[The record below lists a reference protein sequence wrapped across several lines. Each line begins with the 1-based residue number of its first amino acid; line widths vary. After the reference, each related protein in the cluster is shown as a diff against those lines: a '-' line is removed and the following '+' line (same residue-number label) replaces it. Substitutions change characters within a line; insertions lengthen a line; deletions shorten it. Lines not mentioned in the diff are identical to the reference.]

1 MPASPNTVPSQ
12 ATSSGARPARTP
24 EDGRLPSADKL
35 TIGALLV
42 STFVMIL
49 NETLMNVALQPLMEE
64 FQVSEPTIQWLTT
77 AFMLTLATVIPITGF
92 LMQRYSLRAVFTAA
106 MGLFILGTALAA
118 AAPGFEVLLAGRVV
132 QASGTA
138 IMLPLMMTTVLT
150 LVPLHRRGVVMGNIS
165 IVISVAPATGPALS
179 GLILHLADW
188 RWLFLMILPIA
199 VIALF
204 LGRPRLNKDPGT
216 VGKRLSIPSL
226 LLAVPGF
233 GGVVYGISQ
242 IGGGHGT
249 EDVSADSAPGVDPM
263 AIGVLIL
270 GVLCLVAFALL
281 QVKLQK
287 SDSALLNLKPFAFTM
302 YTRALGMML
311 LMMIALFGALILLPL
326 FLQTIRGL
334 DTLQTGLIMLPGGL
348 LMALMAPFVG
358 RLYDRVGPKPLVIP
372 GASILIIA
380 LFCMSLLS
388 PTTPVGMVLA
398 LHLLLSSGLALLFTP
413 AFTTALNPLPK
424 ALYSHG
430 TAALNTLQ
438 QLAAAIGTAAL
449 VAAVGLGTAAA
460 ANSGMNPDDAAVE
473 GFRVAFR
480 LAAVLSIVTLI
491 LATTLRATPAP
502 DVDDAEGE
510 LTGPSGAEAPDAERA
525 GVAPAGTEPA
535 DTEPAD
541 TDIED
546 RAQEGSGTKS

>member
-1 MPASPNTVPSQ
+1 MTASPNSAAPQKSAPRAAPPSD
-12 ATSSGARPARTP
+12 
-24 EDGRLPSADKL
+24 DGRLPASDKL

-92 LMQRYSLRAVFTAA
+92 LMQRYSLRGVFTVA
-106 MGLFILGTALAA
+106 MSLFILGTALAA

-179 GLILHLADW
+179 GLILHIAEW

-199 VIALF
+199 VIALL
-204 LGRPRLNKDPGT
+204 LGRPRLNKDAGT
-216 VGKRLSIPSL
+216 KGKGLSIPSL

-249 EDVSADSAPGVDPM
+249 QEVSADAAPGVDPV
-263 AIGVLIL
+263 AVAVLIV
-270 GVLCLVAFALL
+270 GVICLTAFALL

-326 FLQTIRGL
+326 FLQTVRGL

-348 LMALMAPFVG
+348 LMALMAPIVG

-372 GASILIIA
+372 GASILIVA
-380 LFCMSLLS
+380 LLGMSLLS
-388 PTTPVGMVLA
+388 PTSPVPMVLG
-398 LHLLLSSGLALLFTP
+398 LHLFLSSGLALLFTP

-460 ANSGMNPDDAAVE
+460 VNSGMDPDAAAVE

-480 LAAVLSIVTLI
+480 LAAVLSVGTLI
-491 LATTLRATPAP
+491 LGATLRATPPEANESEAS
-502 DVDDAEGE
+502 DEAAAGDAELSAAE
-510 LTGPSGAEAPDAERA
+510 LK
-525 GVAPAGTEPA
+525 
-535 DTEPAD
+535 D
-541 TDIED
+541 TDVEN
-546 RAQEGSGTKS
+546 RAQTQAGSSKQS

>member
-1 MPASPNTVPSQ
+1 MTASPNSAAPQKSAPRAAAPS
-12 ATSSGARPARTP
+12 SD
-24 EDGRLPSADKL
+24 DGRLPASDKL

-92 LMQRYSLRAVFTAA
+92 LMQRYSLRGVFTTA

-179 GLILHLADW
+179 GFILHIAEW

-199 VIALF
+199 VIALL
-204 LGRPRLNKDPGT
+204 LGRPRLNKDAGT
-216 VGKRLSIPSL
+216 KGKGLSIPSL

-249 EDVSADSAPGVDPM
+249 QDVSADAAPGVDPV
-263 AIGVLIL
+263 AVAVLIV
-270 GVLCLVAFALL
+270 GVICLAAFALL

-326 FLQTIRGL
+326 FLQTVRGL

-348 LMALMAPFVG
+348 LMALMAPIVG

-372 GASILIIA
+372 GASILIVA
-380 LFCMSLLS
+380 LLGMSLLS
-388 PTTPVGMVLA
+388 PTSPVPMVLG
-398 LHLLLSSGLALLFTP
+398 LHLFLSSGLALLFTP

-460 ANSGMNPDDAAVE
+460 VNSGMDPDAAAVE

-480 LAAVLSIVTLI
+480 LAAVLSVGTLI
-491 LATTLRATPAP
+491 LGATLRATPAEATEP
-502 DVDDAEGE
+502 EPQDTELNDAE
-510 LTGPSGAEAPDAERA
+510 ARDAA
-525 GVAPAGTEPA
+525 GNDAAAA
-535 DTEPAD
+535 DAD
-541 TDIED
+541 VED
-546 RAQEGSGTKS
+546 RAQAQVGSSKQS

>member
-1 MPASPNTVPSQ
+1 M
-12 ATSSGARPARTP
+12 
-24 EDGRLPSADKL
+24 
-35 TIGALLV
+35 LV

-92 LMQRYSLRAVFTAA
+92 LMQRYSLRGVFTVA
-106 MGLFILGTALAA
+106 MSLFILGTALAA

-179 GLILHLADW
+179 GLILHVAEW

-204 LGRPRLNKDPGT
+204 LGRPRLNKDAGT
-216 VGKRLSIPSL
+216 KGKGLSIPSL

-249 EDVSADSAPGVDPM
+249 QEVSADAAPGVDPV
-263 AIGVLIL
+263 AIAVLIV
-270 GVLCLVAFALL
+270 GVICLTAFALL

-326 FLQTIRGL
+326 FLQTVRGL

-348 LMALMAPFVG
+348 LMALMAPIVG

-372 GASILIIA
+372 GASILIVA
-380 LFCMSLLS
+380 LLGMSLLS
-388 PTTPVGMVLA
+388 PTSPVPMVLG
-398 LHLLLSSGLALLFTP
+398 LHLFLSSGLALLFTP

-460 ANSGMNPDDAAVE
+460 VNSGMDPDAAAVE

-480 LAAVLSIVTLI
+480 LAAVLSVGTLI
-491 LATTLRATPAP
+491 LGATLRATPAG
-502 DVDDAEGE
+502 VHESEASGEAAAGDAELSASE
-510 LTGPSGAEAPDAERA
+510 LK
-525 GVAPAGTEPA
+525 
-535 DTEPAD
+535 D
-541 TDIED
+541 TDVEN
-546 RAQEGSGTKS
+546 RAQAQAGSSNQS